1 MTHKNTN
8 KFWRARTYFFRGHNA
23 WFQFGLAMFNFLVIQ
38 YQLFI
43 LNFKLEWL
51 FFNNFF
57 LFSIIFMTFY
67 VTISTYV
74 GYLDYKK
81 GSYKID
87 ATIQMLAN
95 PPMKEL
101 IKDVKDIKK
110 YLEQNKKE

>member
-1 MTHKNTN
+1 MVITDTN

-23 WFQFGLAMFNFLVIQ
+23 WFQFALAMFNFLVIQ

-57 LFSIIFMTFY
+57 FFSIIFMTFY
-67 VTISTYV
+67 ISISIYV

-81 GSYKID
+81 GSYKIES
-87 ATIQMLAN
+87 TIQTLSN
-95 PPMKEL
+95 PPLKEL
-101 IKDVKDIKK
+101 ISDVKAIKK
-110 YLEQNKKE
+110 ELGIKDE